1 MLSRSA
7 AERKHADAD
16 DGMPPDTLR
25 ELVILVVA
33 HHNR

>member
-16 DGMPPDTLR
+16 GMPRDTLR
-25 ELVILVVA
+25 ELVILVVT
-33 HHNR
+33 HDNR